1 MPMNR
6 RQFLSNSARR
16 AGAGALAIGAVA
28 ASEANPD
35 FSKVRQDFPWIE
47 NQTYLNCGTYHPL
60 NVYAAR
66 AIERYTEYKVRG
78 PGPDRP
84 HVSPGAMQEVKSLY
98 GKLINAKPTELAFV
112 QSTLAGE
119 NIIVGGLGLHRSGG
133 NIVTDEFHYHGG
145 VHIYRELAKTAGLE
159 LRIVRQKG
167 WRTRVADF
175 EKLVDRNTRLI
186 AITLVSNINGYLQD
200 SKALSELA
208 HAHGAY
214 LYADVVQAAGCI
226 PMDVRKMGL
235 DFCSAGTYK
244 WLMGLTGLGF
254 LYVREELLDHVKPS
268 QFGEQYTNFKYH
280 NFPGSPPGDEEV
292 SYDLKP
298 GAAIYEIGAV
308 PFIAIACQQ
317 ASLKYIHKLRVSNI
331 RRHVKPLTERLWTE
345 VPKLGYPTITPPG
358 TPTPL
363 VAFQVKE
370 PELLTAKLQKAN
382 VNVKVKWNQMRVTP
396 SVFNN
401 QDDIDR
407 LLEAIA

>member
-1 MPMNR
+1 MRLNR
-6 RQFLSNSARR
+6 RQFLRSAAQK
-16 AGAGALAIGAVA
+16 AGATALAMGAA
-28 ASEANPD
+28 SASEADPD
-35 FSKVRQDFPWIE
+35 FRKVRQDFPWVE

-60 NVYAAR
+60 PVPSAR
-66 AIERYTEYKVRG
+66 AIERYTEYKVKG

-84 HVSPGAMQEVKSLY
+84 HVSPRVMEDVKSLY
-98 GKLINAKPTELAFV
+98 GKLINAKATELAFV

-133 NIVTDEFHYHGG
+133 NIVTDELHYHGG
-145 VHIYRELAKTAGLE
+145 VHIYRELAKTTGLE
-159 LRIVRQKG
+159 LRIVRQKN
-167 WRTRVADF
+167 WQTRVADF
-175 EKLVDRNTRLI
+175 EKLVDQDTRLI
-186 AITLVSNINGYLQD
+186 AITLVSNLNGYLQD
-200 SKALSELA
+200 AKALSDLA

-226 PMDVRKMGL
+226 PMDVRKMGI

-254 LYVREELLDHVKPS
+254 LYVREELLDRVKPS

-280 NFPGSPPGDEEV
+280 NFPGSPSGDEEV

-317 ASLKYIHKLRVSNI
+317 ESLKYIHKLRISNI
-331 RRHVKPLTERLWTE
+331 RRHVKPLTDRLWKE
-345 VPKLGYPTITPPG
+345 VPKLGYPTITPPD

-363 VAFQVKE
+363 VAFQVKD
-370 PELLTAKLQKAN
+370 PELLTTKLRRAK
-382 VNVKVKWNQMRVTP
+382 VNVKVKWKQMRVTP